1 MKKYLIIFLI
11 LFILLEVFSMD
22 ILGRSM
28 IDIQRRMVGQTNYRI
43 NVVNGIIESAN
54 INDTFNC
61 YIAGES
67 VIYPS
72 IPTFS
77 RKPKLQPGDKVTI
90 EFINGCRETPVI
102 LAPED
107 IRERP
112 DTTPLTVEGEIF
124 ISYWTGAA
132 GFEVGSIRSFSAD
145 GALGTTWGP
154 EEYHLLYNGVCV
166 DSSGN
171 VFYVAYTTPHKIIK
185 FDSSGNILTSINV
198 SYQVR
203 AIAIANDG
211 YIYTHEFTTTD
222 NNMIIKRDPATL
234 GIISSF
240 QLDPWTNNFYGF
252 AFYDNDRFYIVNSTS
267 DNIEMWKVST
277 GAKIAQVAVTASK
290 TTLTSLA
297 VAGSTVLGTDFAND
311 PWYVPTNLGAG
322 EIDWAIGITRCFGV
336 ASKDGFF
343 YVLGNLV
350 NGGIIKLGKYTEGGI
365 LVWLIDAVEAGYYPS
380 SVGAYPF

>member
-1 MKKYLIIFLI
+1 MKKYFIVFII
-11 LFILLEVFSMD
+11 LFILMGGFSMD
-22 ILGRSM
+22 ILGRS
-28 IDIQRRMVGQTNYRI
+28 IADIQRRMVGQTDYRI
-43 NVVNGIIESAN
+43 NVVKGVVATVN
-54 INDTFNC
+54 INGTFGC
-61 YIAGES
+61 YIAGETI
-67 VIYPS
+67 VYPN

-77 RKPKLQPGDKVTI
+77 RDPKLEIGDQVTI
-90 EFINGCRETPVI
+90 EFINGCRETPAI

-112 DTTPLTVEGEIF
+112 DTTPLTVEGVIF
-124 ISYWTGAA
+124 ISYWTGGG

-145 GALGTTWGP
+145 GVLGTTWAP

-166 DSSGN
+166 DISGN

-185 FDSSGNILTSINV
+185 YDSSGNILTSV
-198 SYQVR
+198 AASYQIR

-234 GIISSF
+234 AIISSF
-240 QLDPWTNNFYGF
+240 QLDPWTNSFYGM
-252 AFYDNDRFYIVNSTS
+252 AFYDNDRFYIVNSSS
-267 DNIEMWKVST
+267 DYIEMWRVST
-277 GAKIAQVAVTASK
+277 GSKIAEVAVDRTK
-290 TTLTSLA
+290 TSLASLA
-297 VAGSTVLGTDFAND
+297 VAGSTVLGTDFGND
-311 PWYVPTNLGAG
+311 PWWVPTNLTAG

-350 NGGIIKLGKYTEGGI
+350 NGGIIYLGKYTEGGV
-365 LVWLIDAVEAGYYPS
+365 LVWLIEAVEAGYYPS
-380 SVGAYPF
+380 SVGAYSF